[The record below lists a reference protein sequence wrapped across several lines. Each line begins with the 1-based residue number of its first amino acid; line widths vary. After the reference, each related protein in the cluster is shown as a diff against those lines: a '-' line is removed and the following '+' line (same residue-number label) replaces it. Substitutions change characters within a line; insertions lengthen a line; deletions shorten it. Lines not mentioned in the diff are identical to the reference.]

1 MQQTLI
7 HKLHEYIR
15 ENNPDLLLQLNEGIQ
30 VSKSLTPQLNNVRTL
45 INHLEN
51 NDPEYII
58 EDTCLTVLTL
68 ELRPS
73 KFNYIRD
80 ILKEKFPASYNE
92 FQASGILK
100 FEIINLIM
108 HCQSVF
114 EDLNFSAE
122 NQGNQFIRCAIT
134 GSIRYYLES
143 LTAAQESINK
153 RKRKI

>member
-15 ENNPDLLLQLNEGIQ
+15 ENNPDLLLQLHEGKQ
-30 VSKSLTPQLNNVRTL
+30 FSKAVSPPLNNVRTL
-45 INHLEN
+45 INHIEN

-80 ILKEKFPASYNE
+80 ILKDKVPAYYKE

-122 NQGNQFIRCAIT
+122 NHSNPFIRCAIT
-134 GSIRYYLES
+134 ESIRYYLES

-153 RKRKI
+153 RKRMI